1 MTAREYYVKRA
12 TSGGRGGH
20 DNIARADVALT
31 VRIHQQHAIAI
42 KYLWNR
48 RDATYPDL
56 GDRTQARAT
65 LGIFYT
71 LLGHDRFGVVG
82 WR

>member
-1 MTAREYYVKRA
+1 MTGREYFVKRA
-12 TSGGRGGH
+12 TSGGRGH

-31 VRIHQQHAIAI
+31 VRVHKQHAIAI

-56 GDRTQARAT
+56 GERTQIRGT
-65 LGIFYT
+65 IGIFYT
-71 LLGHDRFGVVG
+71 LLGHDRFGAVD